1 MTIQQI
7 ATAYGISQSAV
18 KKWPLAKRATAI
30 RELELGV
37 CPIIK
42 RLCGEIA
49 ELCVVASA
57 VNKTNVQFDTYHCYP
72 AFNGHVGMFSVYY
85 YPNGIDAGAL
95 YFAQNKETSAKSL
108 LMAKTKLQE
117 LCNGL

>member
-7 ATAYGISQSAV
+7 AKAYGISQSAV
-18 KKWPLAKRATAI
+18 KKWPLAKRAAAI
-30 RELELGV
+30 RELELGI

-57 VNKTNVQFDTYHCYP
+57 VSGHCVRFEPYYRPYAGSKGIFSIFYVQDSETVT
-72 AFNGHVGMFSVYY
+72 HVCS
-85 YPNGIDAGAL
+85 
-95 YFAQNKETSAKSL
+95 AQDLAVNELVLAKN
-108 LMAKTKLQE
+108 KLQE
-117 LCNGL
+117 LCDGL

>member
-18 KKWPLAKRATAI
+18 KKWPLAKRAAAI

-42 RLCGEIA
+42 LLCGEIA

-57 VNKTNVQFDTYHCYP
+57 VVDACIKFEPYHSKP
-72 AFNGHVGMFSVYY
+72 SWGQGIFSIYY
-85 YPNGIDAGAL
+85 VNSEKVV
-95 YFAQNKETSAKSL
+95 FMVSSADLSIEEL
-108 LMAKTKLQE
+108 TLAKTKLQE